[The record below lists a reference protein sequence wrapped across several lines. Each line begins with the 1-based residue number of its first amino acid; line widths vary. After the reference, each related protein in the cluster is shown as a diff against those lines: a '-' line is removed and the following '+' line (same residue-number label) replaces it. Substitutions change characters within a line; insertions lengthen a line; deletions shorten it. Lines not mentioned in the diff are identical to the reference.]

1 MIPSANAFAFMSP
14 ARHTSVITAIAMIVN
29 LAGCAST
36 TLDGSWT
43 RSEFAGKRIDAPV
56 LVVGV
61 ARDDTV
67 RRVYEDEMVAKL
79 VARGIRATQSY
90 VSVPGS
96 LNSDAHERLASAARK
111 AGARYLLSTAV
122 IGQDREVM
130 VTQDPMWWG
139 GAYGYRGWYGYYWGM
154 AYPVRTDVRAYTVY
168 VAQTSLTDLNAD
180 RIEWVARTR
189 TTETSNIETEVRAFV
204 GVIVDAMAKAGLVA
218 AGG

>member
-1 MIPSANAFAFMSP
+1 MGP
-14 ARHTSVITAIAMIVN
+14 ARLTSVIAAVTMIAN

-43 RSEFAGKRIDAPV
+43 SPGFAGKRIDAPV
-56 LVVGV
+56 LVVGM

-79 VARGIRATQSY
+79 VARGVKATQSY

-96 LNSDAHERLASAARK
+96 LGSDAHERLASAARK

-122 IGQDREVM
+122 IGQDREV
-130 VTQDPMWWG
+130 VATQEPVWWG
-139 GAYGYRGWYGYYWGM
+139 GAYGYRGWYNYYWGM

-168 VAQTSLTDLNAD
+168 VAQTSLTELDSD

-189 TTETSNIETEVRAFV
+189 TTETSNVEKEVRAFV
-204 GVIVDAMAKAGLVA
+204 EVIVDTMAMAGLVVR
-218 AGG
+218 

>member
-1 MIPSANAFAFMSP
+1 MGP
-14 ARHTSVITAIAMIVN
+14 ARLTSVIAAITMIAN
-29 LAGCAST
+29 FAGCAST

-43 RSEFAGKRIDAPV
+43 SPDFAGKRIDAPL

-67 RRVYEDEMVAKL
+67 RRVYEDEMVSKL
-79 VARGIRATQSY
+79 VARGVRATQSY

-96 LNSDAHERLASAARK
+96 LGSDAHDRLAAAARK

-122 IGQDREVM
+122 IGQDREVL
-130 VTQDPMWWG
+130 VTQEPMWWG
-139 GAYGYRGWYGYYWGM
+139 GAYGYRGWYSYYWGM

-189 TTETSNIETEVRAFV
+189 TTETSNVETEVRVFV
-204 GVIVDAMAKAGLVA
+204 ELIVNTMAKAGLVA
-218 AGG
+218 AGGS

>member
-1 MIPSANAFAFMSP
+1 MGP
-14 ARHTSVITAIAMIVN
+14 ARLTGVITAIAMIAN

-43 RSEFAGKRIDAPV
+43 NPEFAGKRIDAPV

-67 RRVYEDEMVAKL
+67 RRVYEDEMVSKL
-79 VARGIRATQSY
+79 VARGVRATQSY

-96 LNSDAHERLASAARK
+96 LGSDAHDRLAAAARK

-130 VTQDPMWWG
+130 VTQEPMWWG
-139 GAYGYRGWYGYYWGM
+139 GAYGYRGWYSYYWGM

-189 TTETSNIETEVRAFV
+189 TTETSNVETEVRVFV
-204 GVIVDAMAKAGLVA
+204 ELIVNTMAKAGLVA
-218 AGG
+218 AGGS

>member
-1 MIPSANAFAFMSP
+1 MGP
-14 ARHTSVITAIAMIVN
+14 ARQIRVIIAIAIIAN

-43 RSEFAGKRIDAPV
+43 SPGFAGKRIDAPV
-56 LVVGV
+56 LVVGM

-79 VARGIRATQSY
+79 VALSVKATQSY

-96 LNSDAHERLASAARK
+96 LGSDAHERLASAARK

-122 IGQDREVM
+122 IGQDREV
-130 VTQDPMWWG
+130 VATQEPVWWG
-139 GAYGYRGWYGYYWGM
+139 GAYGYRGWYNYYWGM
-154 AYPVRTDVRAYTVY
+154 AYPMRTDVRAYTVY
-168 VAQTSLTDLNAD
+168 VAQTSLTELDSD

-189 TTETSNIETEVRAFV
+189 TTETSNVEQEVRTFV
-204 GVIVDAMAKAGLVA
+204 EVIVDAMAKAGVVVR
-218 AGG
+218 